1 MNEHELDC
9 LPDWREAILSA
20 RYQLWPRCFEY
31 AHVWFSWTKV
41 VILLAKLF
49 QINSKG
55 AAKNSLLLN
64 ALSSWRGILRLT
76 HRLVNE
82 IGLRC
87 LFKALGKACNKA
99 STIPLLMSDF
109 ALVKSQVVFKIVA
122 SYRLLSIT
130 NNQYI
135 TPLFSENG
143 MECSRLVCA
152 CSIVPA
158 RHCCAH
164 RSCSYNLSRFA

>member
-9 LPDWREAILSA
+9 LPDWRETILSA
-20 RYQLWPRCFEY
+20 PHQPWPRCFEY

-41 VILLAKLF
+41 VILLAKLT
-49 QINSKG
+49 SKG
-55 AAKNSLLLN
+55 AAKNPLLSN
-64 ALSSWRGILRLT
+64 TLSSWRGIQRLT

-87 LFKALGKACNKA
+87 WFKALGNKA
-99 STIPLLMSDF
+99 STKPLLLSDF
-109 ALVKSQVVFKIVA
+109 ALVKTQVVFKIVA
-122 SYRLLSIT
+122 SYRLISIT
-130 NNQYI
+130 NNHYI

-143 MECSRLVCA
+143 MECSRLVCG
-152 CSIVPA
+152 CSIVPT

-164 RSCSYNLSRFA
+164 RLYSYNLLRFA